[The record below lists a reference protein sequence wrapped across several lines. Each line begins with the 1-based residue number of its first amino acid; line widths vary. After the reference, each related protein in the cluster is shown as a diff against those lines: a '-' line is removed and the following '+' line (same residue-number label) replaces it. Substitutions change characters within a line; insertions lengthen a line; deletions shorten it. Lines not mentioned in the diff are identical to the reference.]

1 MAFEIKKDKIS
12 KSLGE
17 DISVEAPSKKQQT
30 NDETRDSGNYN
41 TTTTDMRKKGYAT
54 TTKTTNLV
62 STVLTE
68 AEMSFK
74 IKQIEGKIS
83 KKMSFGMYLSDLI
96 YQDLHNGEQLF
107 DYTTGDP
114 LQEIE

>member
-17 DISVEAPSKKQQT
+17 DISVEAQSKKQQT
-30 NDETRDSGNYN
+30 NVKTTDNVNYN
-41 TTTTDMRKKGYAT
+41 STTTDMRKKGYAT
-54 TTKTTNLV
+54 TTKTTRLV

-96 YQDLHNGEQLF
+96 YRDLHSGEQLF
-107 DYTTGDP
+107 DYSTGDP